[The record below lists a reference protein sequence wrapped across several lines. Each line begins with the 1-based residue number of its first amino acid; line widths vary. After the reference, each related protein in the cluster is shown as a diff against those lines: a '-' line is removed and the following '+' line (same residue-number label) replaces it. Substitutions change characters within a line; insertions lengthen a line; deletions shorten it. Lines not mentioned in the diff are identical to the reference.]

1 MERAK
6 LASSTP
12 VRGTFSGSSSHQ
24 GSRQG
29 SRAGSP
35 TRSPAK
41 GTALGLGGMT
51 QSGPGSPAPSTP
63 KILTRPSGV
72 PPAGRHNRVP
82 SVTMSP
88 KRGGGGGGDEGG
100 GGWRRDISNA
110 AGSSSSNNNN
120 NNNSNSNA
128 NTTSATASPA
138 GGSGTGT
145 LGGLERRAS
154 TVRPSFSFANA
165 AGGIRKGSGASTP
178 PTKPSSGVKEESVA
192 AES

>member
-1 MERAK
+1 MERTK

-12 VRGTFSGSSSHQ
+12 VRDTFSGSSSHQ

-35 TRSPAK
+35 TRSPSK

-51 QSGPGSPAPSTP
+51 QSGPGSPAPTTP

-72 PPAGRHNRVP
+72 PPVGRHNRAP

-88 KRGGGGGGDEGG
+88 KRGGGDEGG

-110 AGSSSSNNNN
+110 AGPSSSTT
-120 NNNSNSNA
+120 NSNSNRNA

-138 GGSGTGT
+138 GGSGSRT
-145 LGGLERRAS
+145 LGGLERKAS

-165 AGGIRKGSGASTP
+165 AGGLNKGSGASTP
-178 PTKPSSGVKEESVA
+178 PTKPSSGVKEESVV